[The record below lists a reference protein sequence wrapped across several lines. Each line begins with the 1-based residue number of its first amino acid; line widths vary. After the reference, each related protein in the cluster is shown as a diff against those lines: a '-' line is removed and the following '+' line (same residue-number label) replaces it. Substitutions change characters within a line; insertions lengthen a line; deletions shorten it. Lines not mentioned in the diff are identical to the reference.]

1 MKKYGFD
8 PFILLTG
15 EGGDGGATVIGG
27 GSGQGGSDP
36 VPCSYS
42 SWTNSSWAVDYNNDG
57 LFSEQEYCY
66 WWADQMADHP
76 DRFTQAL
83 WIELNPGL
91 NWDDYDWE

>member
-27 GSGQGGSDP
+27 GSDP

-42 SWTNSSWAVDYNNDG
+42 SWTNSSWAVDYPGDDE
-57 LFSEQEYCY
+57 SYSMQDYCW

-76 DRFTQAL
+76 DKFTKAL
-83 WIELNPGL
+83 WEELNPGQ
-91 NWDDYDWE
+91 NWDDYFD